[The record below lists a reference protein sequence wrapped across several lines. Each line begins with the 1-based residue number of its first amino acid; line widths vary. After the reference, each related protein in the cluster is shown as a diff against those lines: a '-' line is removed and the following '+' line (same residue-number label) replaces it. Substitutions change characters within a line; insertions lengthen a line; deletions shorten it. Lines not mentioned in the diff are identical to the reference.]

1 MACVNALVNLI
12 HVLLICIPAFGSIQD
27 LEPNSSQKNDSQC
40 YGTVAPNTIY
50 MQCDPNYTLVPKS
63 LTVGTKK
70 NSTCLS
76 VVRNSTVSRN
86 ITYHNICCTHNESE
100 NCVLNHQDEDYTKL
114 WKYIGLK
121 ASGYQN
127 AFTEVA
133 QIPHLICTDGYLENS
148 TYNTVEYYCIPDSRT
163 FLINH
168 TFDIKNTKGETLYLQ
183 SPGYPRNTTST
194 GGNNHSCLVITNCTN
209 TVTVYGLDYALSHRM
224 RLHFKD
230 LVSNRTLLVENDSNK
245 YKITEI
251 FSSDFSKLVISF
263 HGDGGRSNGRFR
275 VAFTASGQSDLR
287 LLCPYSVDNFE
298 VYDTRTTSIS
308 GGMTTTSGNTH
319 SSSNCASAA
328 SNEFTHGRC
337 YGWAMDVMCNDSG
350 RIFPLLIMVGAKPDT
365 DGCPAIMDINAN
377 STYERSCCTY
387 AKEACYFPYSNID
400 ASVTNSYFKNCIGR
414 SSCTRPV
421 SRVDIRSYDQ
431 AVCSSA
437 VFPDYT
443 TFMTLHYYCI
453 GESEVE
459 SISTSFS
466 RNLISTLH
474 LTAQNYSDSTPTGVT
489 LIRDPVSCSVEVS
502 ECSGRVNI
510 TGMDVRL
517 FSVGDVCK
525 QTLTFIEG
533 GRNTTIDC
541 SNNSN
546 FSADIL
552 YLSSSSYFT
561 FTYSDEYGDIGG
573 YLWLKIETVDKSHS
587 LDINCGSTQNQTTQ
601 CHSGNET
608 STDAPFQ
615 STSAA
620 GETVSSVDHEP
631 KGTDAAVIAVAV
643 LLSIIVPVVVIIIII
658 IIIRRRYRP
667 KLIMNMLRYGRL
679 GPRKPMRRKSGDDRP
694 KMKPR
699 KKKNRIQKEMP
710 LLLHPQKIDDGEEKE
725 EERGDDR
732 LKMKRRKNKNRIKK
746 EGKTEENISTMT
758 NSITAE
764 NGSDRR
770 DDISERLS
778 TDQQTIGV
786 QENRKVNGQQLV
798 DPATITERQNTYNTN
813 NSFPHVRDSDAVR
826 ETGHARNNSDGSL
839 EETQTNQSEK
849 ENTDHDTEIEDL
861 FSSAIAQSTSSLV

>member
-275 VAFTASGQSDLR
+275 VAFTVSGQSDLR
-287 LLCPYSVDNFE
+287 LLCPYSVENFE
-298 VYDTRTTSIS
+298 ECDTMTTSIS

-319 SSSNCASAA
+319 SSSNSASEG
-328 SNEFTHGRC
+328 S
-337 YGWAMDVMCNDSG
+337 
-350 RIFPLLIMVGAKPDT
+350 AKPPYVNIRSTT
-365 DGCPAIMDINAN
+365 DIQVNH
-377 STYERSCCTY
+377 TQ
-387 AKEACYFPYSNID
+387 
-400 ASVTNSYFKNCIGR
+400 SVTNNSQFYK
-414 SSCTRPV
+414 S
-421 SRVDIRSYDQ
+421 DKQQ
-431 AVCSSA
+431 AKSDMMTYILASLSA
-437 VFPDYT
+437 V
-443 TFMTLHYYCI
+443 LVI
-453 GESEVE
+453 
-459 SISTSFS
+459 
-466 RNLISTLH
+466 
-474 LTAQNYSDSTPTGVT
+474 
-489 LIRDPVSCSVEVS
+489 
-502 ECSGRVNI
+502 
-510 TGMDVRL
+510 
-517 FSVGDVCK
+517 
-525 QTLTFIEG
+525 
-533 GRNTTIDC
+533 
-541 SNNSN
+541 
-546 FSADIL
+546 
-552 YLSSSSYFT
+552 
-561 FTYSDEYGDIGG
+561 
-573 YLWLKIETVDKSHS
+573 
-587 LDINCGSTQNQTTQ
+587 
-601 CHSGNET
+601 
-608 STDAPFQ
+608 
-615 STSAA
+615 
-620 GETVSSVDHEP
+620 
-631 KGTDAAVIAVAV
+631 AVIAITVYMCSPKKKKV
-643 LLSIIVPVVVIIIII
+643 KPNDQLPYDEEEVVHAKSSPPDDE
-658 IIIRRRYRP
+658 YPTTLWNNPPGSLPPLEQAYHLEKDKRP
-667 KLIMNMLRYGRL
+667 QKGHQ
-679 GPRKPMRRKSGDDRP
+679 KK
-694 KMKPR
+694 R
-699 KKKNRIQKEMP
+699 KKKKKDNSEEELDETQTESVDKLSGNKTDVKVVRGKSSP
-710 LLLHPQKIDDGEEKE
+710 PDDEFPTTFWNNPPRSPSSLEQTYHLEQEKRHKNGHKKNKKKKKRKKNETQTESVDNILKSNITVREKE
-725 EERGDDR
+725 ENPSGS
-732 LKMKRRKNKNRIKK
+732 
-746 EGKTEENISTMT
+746 KTGE
-758 NSITAE
+758 
-764 NGSDRR
+764 D
-770 DDISERLS
+770 
-778 TDQQTIGV
+778 V
-786 QENRKVNGQQLV
+786 
-798 DPATITERQNTYNTN
+798 
-813 NSFPHVRDSDAVR
+813 VR
-826 ETGHARNNSDGSL
+826 EKSSPPHDEFLTTSRNNPPRSPSPL
-839 EETQTNQSEK
+839 EQTYHLEQEKRPQKGQKKKKKKRKKKDDPEGEMNETQTESVDNVLKLNITVREK
-849 ENTDHDTEIEDL
+849 EENPSGSKTDELEIREDDDAENPRRKHKKKKKNKEN
-861 FSSAIAQSTSSLV
+861 FSEIQNHLNVTS